1 MYVYITCTCIC
12 TGFAV
17 VHVMLDEARERYE
30 LEKLWTLGPRYDDQL
45 RHMQQW
51 FQTTDTDFK

>member
-1 MYVYITCTCIC
+1 MYVYITC

-30 LEKLWTLGPRYDDQL
+30 LEKLWTLGPKYDDQL